1 MSTLMSHPRTASARR
16 PVLEPGSLRN
26 FRCRCGR
33 PVFFGNTRCL
43 ACGTE
48 LGYDPESLRLL
59 PLLPAARQGTYKP
72 WSAEDEQ
79 APIFKRC
86 ANHASAMGC
95 SWLIGAREAR
105 RFKLCRACRLDRT
118 IPDLGVPEN
127 GVLWARVELDKQ
139 RLVAALLALGLPVAA
154 KQSEDPEHGLA
165 FDLLRKSASATPL
178 LIGHADG
185 VITLD
190 VDEADDVH
198 RESVRDAMH
207 EPYRTML
214 GHLRH
219 ESGHYYWSRLVDG
232 SADWHEPYR
241 RLFGD
246 ERADYA
252 AALQRHH
259 AEGPPVDWPLRFVS
273 AYASAHPWEDW
284 AETWAHYLHISDTL
298 DTALS
303 FGLDAARLDLL
314 ADPFPPSV
322 LSRDGPPSAPAD
334 DATFLGVI
342 HAWVELASVLNELS
356 RSMGARDFY
365 PFVLPAAAVTKLHF
379 VHRVI
384 RTAANAAAP
393 R

>member
-1 MSTLMSHPRTASARR
+1 VPLHPAT
-16 PVLEPGSLRN
+16 LRN

-48 LGYDPESLRLL
+48 LGYDPDGARLL
-59 PLLPAARQGTYKP
+59 PLLPGARHGTWRR
-72 WSAEDEQ
+72 WSAEEEP
-79 APIFKRC
+79 AALYKRC
-86 ANHASAMGC
+86 ANHPSAMAC
-95 SWLIGAREAR
+95 SWLIPAREAR
-105 RFKLCRACRLDRT
+105 RFKLCRSCRLDRT
-118 IPDLGVPEN
+118 IPDLSLPEN
-127 GVLWARVELDKQ
+127 QALWARVEIDKQ
-139 RLVAALLALGLPVAA
+139 RLVAALIVLGLPVASRL
-154 KQSEDPEHGLA
+154 SEDPERGLV
-165 FDLLRKSASATPL
+165 FDLLRKSASPTPI

-190 VDEADDVH
+190 VDEADDAH
-198 RESVRDAMH
+198 RAAVRDAMH

-232 SADWHEPYR
+232 NGDWLDPFR

-246 ERADYA
+246 EREDYA

-259 AEGPPVDWPLRFVS
+259 SQGPPADWAQRFVS

-303 FGLDAARLDLL
+303 FGLDATRFDLL

-322 LSRDGPPSAPAD
+322 LQHAGPAAPPAD
-334 DATFLGVI
+334 DAAFLGFVN
-342 HAWVELASVLNELS
+342 AWVELASVLNELA
-356 RSMGARDFY
+356 RSMGERDLY
-365 PFVLPAAAVTKLHF
+365 PFVLPAVAVTKLHF

-384 RTAANAAAP
+384 ASAAP
-393 R
+393 AARR

>member
-1 MSTLMSHPRTASARR
+1 MPTATAAPRSDPALRPALHPA
-16 PVLEPGSLRN
+16 SLRN

-48 LGYDPESLRLL
+48 LGYDPDGAKLL
-59 PLLPAARQGTYKP
+59 PLLPGSRQGTWKP

-79 APIFKRC
+79 APIYRRC
-86 ANHASAMGC
+86 ANHASAMSC
-95 SWLIGAREAR
+95 NWLIPAREAR
-105 RFKLCRACRLDRT
+105 RFRQCRSCRLDRT
-118 IPDLGVPEN
+118 IPDLGVPGN
-127 GVLWARVELDKQ
+127 QVLWARVEHDKQ
-139 RLVAALLALGLPVAA
+139 RLVAALIVLGLPVASRL
-154 KQSEDPEHGLA
+154 SEDPEHGLA
-165 FDLLRKSASATPL
+165 FDLLSKSASSTPI

-190 VDEADDVH
+190 VDEADDAH
-198 RESVRDAMH
+198 RESVRGAMN

-232 SADWHEPYR
+232 STEWHEPFR
-241 RLFGD
+241 ALFGD
-246 ERADYA
+246 ERQDYG

-259 AEGPPVDWPLRFVS
+259 AEGAPPDWSQRFVS
-273 AYASAHPWEDW
+273 AYASSHPWEDW
-284 AETWAHYLHISDTL
+284 AETWAHYLHITDTL

-303 FGLDAARLDLL
+303 FGLDAARLDLS

-322 LSRDGPPSAPAD
+322 LSRDGPPSSPAD
-334 DATFLGVI
+334 NAAFLGTL
-342 HAWVELASVLNELS
+342 HAWVELTSVLNELS
-356 RSMGARDFY
+356 RSMGERDFY

-384 RTAANAAAP
+384 GSAALRP
-393 R
+393 

>member
-1 MSTLMSHPRTASARR
+1 MTTAGFASSRAPTARR
-16 PVLEPGSLRN
+16 PTLEPTSLRR

-48 LGYDPESLRLL
+48 LGYDPEAARLL
-59 PLLPAARQGTYKP
+59 PLLPAARAGTFKP

-79 APIFKRC
+79 APIYRRC
-86 ANHASAMGC
+86 ANHASAMQC

-105 RFKLCRACRLDRT
+105 RFKQCRACRLDRT
-118 IPDLGVPEN
+118 IPDLSLAEN

-139 RLVAALLALGLPVAA
+139 RLVAALIVLGLPVASR
-154 KQSEDPEHGLA
+154 QSEDPQHGLA
-165 FDLLRKSASATPL
+165 FDLLRNSASPTPL

-190 VDEADDVH
+190 VDEADDAH
-198 RESVRDAMH
+198 RESVRDAMQ

-232 SADWHEPYR
+232 QPEWLEPFR

-246 ERADYA
+246 EREDYA

-259 AEGPPVDWPLRFVS
+259 TSGPPPDWAQRHVS

-303 FGLDAARLDLL
+303 FGLDAAHLDLL

-322 LSRDGPPSAPAD
+322 LSQEGPASAPAD
-334 DATFLGVI
+334 DAAFLGVV

-356 RSMGARDFY
+356 RSMGERDFY

-379 VHRVI
+379 VHRVV
-384 RTAANAAAP
+384 RAASAA
-393 R
+393 RR

>member
-1 MSTLMSHPRTASARR
+1 MQTAVLRMPSPRR
-16 PVLEPGSLRN
+16 PALEPASLRN

-48 LGYDPESLRLL
+48 LGYEPDSARLL
-59 PLLPAARQGTYKP
+59 PLLPGARHGTYKA
-72 WSAEDEQ
+72 WSAEDERG
-79 APIFKRC
+79 PIYRRC
-86 ANHASAMGC
+86 ANHASAMAC

-105 RFKLCRACRLDRT
+105 RFRLCRACRLDRT
-118 IPDLGVPEN
+118 IPDLSVAEN
-127 GVLWARVELDKQ
+127 RTLWARVELDKQ
-139 RLVAALLALGLPVAA
+139 RLVAALIVLGLPVV
-154 KQSEDPEHGLA
+154 SRDEDPRRGLA
-165 FDLLRKSASATPL
+165 FDLLRRSASPTPV

-198 RESVRDAMH
+198 RESVRHAMD
-207 EPYRTML
+207 EPYRTVL

-232 SADWHEPYR
+232 SEDWQAPFR

-246 ERADYA
+246 ERGPYAD
-252 AALQRHH
+252 ALRRHH
-259 AEGPPVDWPLRFVS
+259 AEGPPADWPQRFVS

-303 FGLDAARLDLL
+303 FGLDAARFDLL
-314 ADPFPPSV
+314 VDPFPPSV
-322 LSRDGPPSAPAD
+322 LGSDGPPGSAAD
-334 DATFLGVI
+334 DAAFLGFV

-356 RSMGARDFY
+356 RSMGERDFY
-365 PFVLPAAAVTKLHF
+365 PFVLPAMAVTKLHF

-384 RTAANAAAP
+384 RNAAAP
-393 R
+393 QPRR